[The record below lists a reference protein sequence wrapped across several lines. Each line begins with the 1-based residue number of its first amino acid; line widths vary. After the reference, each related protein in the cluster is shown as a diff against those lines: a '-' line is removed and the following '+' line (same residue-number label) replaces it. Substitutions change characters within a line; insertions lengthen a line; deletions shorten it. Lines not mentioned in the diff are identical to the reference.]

1 VSGRATVSI
10 AGGVSIWRS
19 EAMPARSMWRI
30 CGMSLWSKEPTLPA
44 GWLTVAVL
52 FSFDSSQAEE

>member
-1 VSGRATVSI
+1 VSGRATASI

-30 CGMSLWSKEPTLPA
+30 CGMSLWSKEPTARL
-44 GWLTVAVL
+44 
-52 FSFDSSQAEE
+52 